1 MHVVRASFSAWQAAF
16 ASSGVT
22 ARVMQIMPR
31 IRTALARSA
40 GERGMSIFSGAPCW
54 MCQYTALSTAGARLT
69 NLAFFYVVFV
79 IYVHSIKE

>member
-22 ARVMQIMPR
+22 ARVMQIMAR

-40 GERGMSIFSGAPCW
+40 GERDMSIFRV
-54 MCQYTALSTAGARLT
+54 LSCA
-69 NLAFFYVVFV
+69 V
-79 IYVHSIKE
+79 